1 MRLRRVPQPPLFI
14 LAKRGNSQTSTS
26 GSSVPW
32 SLRLPRVYNR
42 RRDILKVLRVPRR
55 KLGMRGDYDAGDH
68 GGTRIAGTF
77 LQLQRGCE
85 IGCLQSSR
93 LIEIGDSILDNL
105 G

>member
-1 MRLRRVPQPPLFI
+1 M
-14 LAKRGNSQTSTS
+14 G
-26 GSSVPW
+26 
-32 SLRLPRVYNR
+32 
-42 RRDILKVLRVPRR
+42 
-55 KLGMRGDYDAGDH
+55 GDYDAGDH